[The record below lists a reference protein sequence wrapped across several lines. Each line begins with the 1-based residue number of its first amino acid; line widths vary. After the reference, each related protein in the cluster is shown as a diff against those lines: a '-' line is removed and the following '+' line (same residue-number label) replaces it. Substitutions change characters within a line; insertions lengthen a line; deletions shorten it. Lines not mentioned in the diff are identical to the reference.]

1 MKILLATLA
10 LAVSLFFRLMPKYT
24 ITRKKKKVIS
34 KKQNNY
40 IHRSLQARIHT
51 LQVIGEFPTS
61 SDFPDN

>member
-10 LAVSLFFRLMPKYT
+10 LAVSLFFRLVPKYT
-24 ITRKKKKVIS
+24 IGRKKKKVIS

-51 LQVIGEFPTS
+51 LQVIGDQTTS
-61 SDFPDN
+61 YENPDN